1 MNTKEALKKEIE
13 KLSDKEANRLY
24 AYLNEI
30 RRMGRKKESGRIPS
44 FKLKGELDHV
54 HLRSLANE

>member
-1 MNTKEALKKEIE
+1 MDTKEALKKEIE

-30 RRMGRKKESGRIPS
+30 RRKSRNKKGATIPS
-44 FKLKGELDHV
+44 FKLKGQLDH
-54 HLRSLANE
+54 LNIRSLGNE